1 MKKVI
6 ILVLILISI
15 FTCLKASNKKVTIKE
30 IFFHYPV
37 KNDKLLATD
46 DNKLSSLNERAM
58 LFISPG
64 GKKNKN
70 EKIFLKESDDNYI
83 HIKLPDSF
91 IKYYLINLKNKN
103 EYLLVK
109 NEKDKKLE
117 YLKFN
122 KGNKILIKLNKSVK
136 EICDMVPDDRKSG
149 RYQVILREK
158 KRKDEKKINKD
169 IVQKLIKNQSKYDP
183 IKNGTSSRILFNRIK
198 IEYYKTF
205 INKNNK
211 KVKIIKD
218 KSLLK
223 KIYEYGSD
231 IPPRGDIKMKLAPTS
246 SLYKVILIK
255 NDKKISSI
263 EIYNSKVRCRN
274 KSFLSDKYRKVEQRF
289 VNFIKKIFNDEEL

>member
-70 EKIFLKESDDNYI
+70 KKIFLKESDDNYI

-109 NEKDKKLE
+109 NEK
-117 YLKFN
+117 
-122 KGNKILIKLNKSVK
+122 
-136 EICDMVPDDRKSG
+136 
-149 RYQVILREK
+149 EK